1 MTNKNKVAG
10 TNFEHRVIY
19 LLRKKG
25 FYTVRAGSSLGA
37 FDILAVKDGIAF
49 GFQCKYSRDGKLYV
63 PKVELENMVNEAMK
77 NKFYA
82 ILVYNKKQKGEKRG
96 KMTFR
101 ILYAPDNGAFFKSL
115 FS

>member
-10 TNFEHRVIY
+10 TNFEHRVIH

-25 FYTVRAGSSLGA
+25 FYTVRAGSSLGT

-49 GFQCKYSRDGKLYV
+49 GFQCKYSKNGKLYV
-63 PKVELENMVNEAMK
+63 PKVELENMINEAMK

-82 ILVYNKKQKGEKRG
+82 ILVYNKKQKEEEKG

-101 ILYAPDNGAFFKSL
+101 ILYAPDNGAFFRSL